1 MDLVPVFETNVRN
14 YKITLYDYDETTLI
28 DENLLYNS
36 VLYDG
41 LIEKDN
47 INESDLEYIYR
58 NDDDIEDKE
67 NYRWTF

>member
-14 YKITLYDYDETTLI
+14 YKIKLYNYNETTLI
-28 DENLLYNS
+28 DENLPYNS